1 MKTQIQ
7 GLFLALLLVF
17 AAIPAFAL
25 TDEESDQRQTEQIA
39 IEASKGK
46 EPLTFWLYPGDQ
58 KKLESNMYLTY
69 NGPAKKAKPMA
80 CTEEL
85 KLCSDGKTYVG
96 RDSNNGCAF
105 NACPGEPAVSVSF
118 APDQSACE
126 QFSMTF
132 STPAVLNKP
141 LVNSNIK
148 QDARYEEKYMKL
160 KQEFEKKYNKYVA
173 EGDEEKAVKA
183 KEEFIQ
189 AVEKLARV
197 SDDEE
202 FDDDSNDDSD
212 ADRSDDDST
221 KPIQGSEGAPPT
233 MRSETKT
240 FCILPGEVGYPIILY
255 EKKEKGV
262 LVGYTAWKGE
272 NPSSYVAMSGETQAL
287 RQKDS
292 SKNEGS
298 CKVEGNG
305 LVPIGTRLN
314 VEGKSQYCDALT
326 KKMMTQKQDAEQAE
340 NDYECLSNEA
350 RNGQCVNSLS
360 FLQKIWKSITGI
372 FGF

>member
-141 LVNSNIK
+141 LVNSDVK
-148 QDARYEEKYMKL
+148 MDARYEEKYMKL

-173 EGDEEKAVKA
+173 EGDEKKAAQAKVEYAKKLEQLNKEVYKA
-183 KEEFIQ
+183 DADADVIADSAKTKSSDDS
-189 AVEKLARV
+189 KLA
-197 SDDEE
+197 
-202 FDDDSNDDSD
+202 
-212 ADRSDDDST
+212 
-221 KPIQGSEGAPPT
+221 
-233 MRSETKT
+233 MRSET
-240 FCILPGEVGYPIILY
+240 
-255 EKKEKGV
+255 
-262 LVGYTAWKGE
+262 
-272 NPSSYVAMSGETQAL
+272 
-287 RQKDS
+287 
-292 SKNEGS
+292 
-298 CKVEGNG
+298 
-305 LVPIGTRLN
+305 
-314 VEGKSQYCDALT
+314 
-326 KKMMTQKQDAEQAE
+326 
-340 NDYECLSNEA
+340 
-350 RNGQCVNSLS
+350 
-360 FLQKIWKSITGI
+360 
-372 FGF
+372 

>member
-148 QDARYEEKYMKL
+148 QDARSE
-160 KQEFEKKYNKYVA
+160 
-173 EGDEEKAVKA
+173 
-183 KEEFIQ
+183 
-189 AVEKLARV
+189 
-197 SDDEE
+197 
-202 FDDDSNDDSD
+202 
-212 ADRSDDDST
+212 DDST
-221 KPIQGSEGAPPT
+221 KPIQGSEGAQPT